1 MPYLRSTSWLSMQID
16 KYICLLNF
24 PHSKAVQKQIITP
37 LCNEGKR
44 WNATLCNP
52 YLFLLPSLIIASPSP
67 LTWWCSQWPNLPR
80 GNLQRGFLE
89 NIPLVH
95 KREGK
100 RCEQK
105 AFSSLSVLHIFR
117 WGCDVWSCGSQLGL
131 WSDNC
136 EDDCLCNKT
145 KRQIRNKNH
154 LAPWWNSEHQ

>member
-52 YLFLLPSLIIASPSP
+52 YLFLLPSLITASPSP

-80 GNLQRGFLE
+80 GNLQRGYWKIYLWFIKEKGRDVRRRHSPLSLFWNWDSNFLHFQAALFSDKE
-89 NIPLVH
+89 HGLLVRPNRGRF
-95 KREGK
+95 K
-100 RCEQK
+100 
-105 AFSSLSVLHIFR
+105 FLL
-117 WGCDVWSCGSQLGL
+117 LTL
-131 WSDNC
+131 
-136 EDDCLCNKT
+136 
-145 KRQIRNKNH
+145 
-154 LAPWWNSEHQ
+154 